1 MRRRSLHLLRLTLL
15 TALAGCPPGEKEPA
29 LCPDGESILLADGTS
44 SGFERCPDGA
54 VNRVSAASF
63 DPTIDLD
70 ACRGDEDSKTC
81 ETDTECTDRPN
92 GKCVSDVTFDY
103 YTYGEVSI
111 CGCAYACETDADC
124 DEGTACAPPEVT
136 GLGWATCIAASC
148 ATSDDCETGECG
160 YSAHDDGCGVVHG
173 LDCRTDEDACHAD
186 ADCLPAEETC
196 WPGYGGEEP
205 WQCGG
210 VDCAIGRPLLVEG
223 TARVAGAVARSD
235 WAEGLEVAVPLDPA
249 DRAALAAYW
258 VRVAALEHASV
269 GSFARATLQL
279 LAIGAPPALLA
290 ETQAAAADEVRHARL
305 AYGLAGAYGGA
316 PVGPGPLALAD
327 AAPALDLR
335 ATMHALVA
343 EACVGETL
351 GAAELAAAAD
361 TCVDP
366 RLAAALRA
374 VADDETR
381 HAALAWRT
389 LAWILETAPEL
400 RDEAHAALLAR
411 VEEALA
417 TRPDASPHLPEHGVH
432 GPDMRAAVHRAVV
445 ADVIHPCIAACIA
458 RAAA

>member
-15 TALAGCPPGEKEPA
+15 AALTGCPPGEKEPA
-29 LCPDGESILLADGTS
+29 RCPDGESILLEDGGP

-54 VNRVSAASF
+54 VNRVSAETF
-63 DPTIDLD
+63 DPTIDVD
-70 ACRGDEDSKTC
+70 ACRGDEESRSCT
-81 ETDTECTDRPN
+81 TDDECTDRPN
-92 GKCVSDVTFDY
+92 GRCISDVGFDY
-103 YTYGEVSI
+103 YTYGDITI
-111 CGCAYACETDADC
+111 CGCAYACATDADC

-136 GLGWATCIAASC
+136 GLRWATCIAASC
-148 ATSDDCETGECG
+148 ATEDDCETGECG

-173 LDCRTDEDACHAD
+173 LDCRTEEDACHAD
-186 ADCLPAEETC
+186 AECGGYDTC

-210 VDCAIGRPLLVEG
+210 TDCAIGRPLLIDG
-223 TARVAGAVARSD
+223 AACISTAVPRAD
-235 WAEGLEVAVPLDPA
+235 WADALDVAVPLDPA
-249 DRAALAAYW
+249 DRTALAAYW
-258 VRVAALEHASV
+258 TRVAGLEHASV

-279 LAIGAPPALLA
+279 LAIGAPPELLA

-305 AYGLAGAYGGA
+305 AYGLASAYGGA
-316 PVGPGPLALAD
+316 PVGPGPLALTD

-361 TCVDP
+361 TCVDT
-366 RLAAALRA
+366 RLAAALRT

-400 RDEAHAALLAR
+400 REEAHAAMLAR
-411 VEEALA
+411 VEKALS
-417 TRPDASPHLPEHGVH
+417 TPLSTSPHLPEHGVH
-432 GPDMRAAVHRAVV
+432 GPESRAAVHRAVV
-445 ADVIHPCIAACIA
+445 AEVIHPCVRACVG